1 MPDPTQNSSRKMTKV
16 LKIAALALLSIFVL
30 YHAAHLGWTYS
41 GSNEWQLT
49 SDEDGIKL
57 WSLKTPGVA
66 LLKVKGEMRIAA
78 RLSTLMAMLEDED
91 AEASADMSKVAVLER
106 KDTPQL
112 TLVYHDYVQF
122 FPPPLG
128 RREFILQTHHS
139 QDPVTRKIEVSV
151 LAAPNRLPPR
161 ADIVRIEHLH
171 NIWVLNPLPNGEV
184 ELQLFADVDLGGNVP
199 DIVQNMIMPQIVK
212 LMFTSLRNKS
222 TWERFVHAHVLYIK
236 EPGET

>member
-1 MPDPTQNSSRKMTKV
+1 MKKV
-16 LKIAALALLSIFVL
+16 LKIAALSLAAAYVF
-30 YHAAHLGWTYS
+30 YQAAHLSWTYS
-41 GSNEWQLT
+41 GSNEWKLT

-66 LLKVKGEMRIAA
+66 LLKVRGEMRVAA
-78 RLSTLMAMLEDED
+78 RLSTLMAMLEDEGA
-91 AEASADMSKVAVLER
+91 AETADMSRVAVLER

-112 TLVYHDYVQF
+112 TLLYHDYVEV

-171 NIWVLNPLPNGEV
+171 NIWALNPLPNGEV
-184 ELQLFADVDLGGNVP
+184 EVQLFADVDLGGNLP
-199 DIVQNMIMPQIVK
+199 DFVQNMIMPRIVK
-212 LMFTSLRNKS
+212 VMFTDLRRKS
-222 TWERFVHAHVLYIK
+222 TWERFAHAHVLYIK
-236 EPGET
+236 ELGET